1 MKKLIFREDEK
12 NDAMKNK
19 EDSSHE
25 RIPML

>member
-1 MKKLIFREDEK
+1 MKKALFHEDEK
-12 NDAMKNK
+12 NDAMKNE